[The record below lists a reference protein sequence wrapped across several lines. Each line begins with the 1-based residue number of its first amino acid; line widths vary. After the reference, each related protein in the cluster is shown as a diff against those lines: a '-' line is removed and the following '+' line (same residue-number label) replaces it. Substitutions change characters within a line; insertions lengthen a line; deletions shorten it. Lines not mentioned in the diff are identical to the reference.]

1 MPTFEIPDGP
11 TTVELKRTGDDKT
24 PGPATGSVVFNVTN
38 KSTDVC
44 AGRLSV
50 QVAGPTKAEWFTVAG
65 DRERNFAAGET
76 QTANVQISVP
86 KEVGAGEYPFRLRVV
101 AVNDPDNDHTEGP
114 VTTAKL
120 AGAGVKPPPSKLW
133 LWILLGVVLLIAI
146 GTGLYFAFSGHEP
159 KQPPAPP
166 ENVVTATD
174 AKVPNFVGQSV
185 DSIAADAGGFQIIK
199 NETANTGHP
208 PRQVYAQEPAADAP
222 PPADKRIILNYE
234 PGVVVP
240 DLPSNATFS
249 SAPNILRSAGLEPGS
264 FICDPSSGHPGAQVG
279 KVTAFSPAPRTRVAW
294 HSNVNMQAVQSG
306 VCLTRF
312 ITDKNFAR
320 ELTIKNA
327 PAISK
332 LKLGTG
338 G

>member
-11 TTVELKRTGDDKT
+11 TTVDLKRTGDDKA

-44 AGRLSV
+44 AGRLSI
-50 QVAGPTKAEWFTVAG
+50 QVAGPTKVEWFTVAG

-86 KEVGAGEYPFRLRVV
+86 KEVGAGDYPFRLRVV

-146 GTGLYFAFSGHEP
+146 GVGLFFALHHPGP
-159 KQPPAPP
+159 KPPPSD
-166 ENVVTATD
+166 ENVVTPTE
-174 AKVPNFVGQSV
+174 AKVPKFVDQNV
-185 DSIAADAGGFQIIK
+185 DSIAANANGYEIIK
-199 NETANTGHP
+199 NETANTGRP
-208 PRQVYAQEPAADAP
+208 PRQVYAQDPGPDTPLAAGQ
-222 PPADKRIILNYE
+222 RVILSYE

-240 DLPSNATFS
+240 DLPSSATFS

-279 KVTAFSPAPRTRVAW
+279 RVTAFSPAPRTRVAW

-320 ELTIKNA
+320 DFTIKNA